1 MDENIGTITTEEPG
15 KKGKVKRVKN
25 LHLDWKTTKKERL
38 AYYIGDIARVFNSA
52 ILVNFLTIFLL
63 FQGIS
68 MASVA
73 TVILI
78 VKIIDAVD
86 DVLFGYIVDRINPA
100 GWKFL
105 RRLAGEG
112 KYLPWY
118 RVSFFLFPLA
128 TILFFLM
135 PIGLSEGMKIVWFAV
150 FYLLYDFTLTVCEVP
165 MNSMVMT
172 LTDNVEERDNI
183 LKIKGILITVSAV
196 VISIVWLALIS
207 ENVGLPVTGV
217 AIVSAIIF
225 LILMIPLSTSVKEHN
240 TELKNVDP
248 KSAERYSF
256 KDMLNAVKTN
266 KYMTIVLI
274 SRAIAACTATG
285 LVVQNF
291 VSYYLFGNS
300 LVITLPMLLAFIP
313 AMFLM
318 ARSDKIARKFGLKNT
333 LIFFYG
339 IYALLYFVLYLIGPS
354 NVVLAIIII
363 SLGAL
368 PGATVTL
375 LGNFIAPN
383 TIEYTRYKTGK
394 DCSGI
399 FYALNSFVVKA
410 TTGVASAF
418 AFFIL
423 GLSKWVPI
431 EATDFADLAAKGV
444 TQPVSAMT
452 GLWVLMALV
461 PAIGTVL
468 STLVFLFYNLKDSDA
483 QLMAKCNGGEIT
495 REECDA
501 QLSRP
506 Y

>member
-1 MDENIGTITTEEPG
+1 MDENISTLTTEGPG
-15 KKGKVKRVKN
+15 KKGKGKRVKN

-38 AYYIGDIARVFNSA
+38 AYYIGDTARLFNTA
-52 ILVNFLTIFLL
+52 TLTNFLAIFLL

-78 VKIIDAVD
+78 LKIIDAVD

-100 GWKFL
+100 RWKFL

-112 KYLPWY
+112 KYMPWY
-118 RVSFFLFPLA
+118 RVSFFLFPIA

-135 PIGLSEGMKIVWFAV
+135 PTGLSEGMKIVWFTV
-150 FYLLYDFTLTVCEVP
+150 FYLLYDFTCTVSEVP
-165 MNSMVMT
+165 MNSLVMT

-183 LKIKGILITVSAV
+183 LKIKGILVTVAAV

-207 ENVGLPVTGV
+207 ENVGLPITGV

-225 LILMIPLSTSVKEHN
+225 LILMIPLSIGVKEHN

-274 SRAIAACTATG
+274 SRAIGACTATG
-285 LVVQNF
+285 LVVQTF
-291 VSYYLFGNS
+291 AAHYLFGNS
-300 LVITLPMLLAFIP
+300 LISTVPMLIAFIP
-313 AMFLM
+313 AMYLM
-318 ARSDKIARKFGLKNT
+318 AKSDKIAKKLGLKNS
-333 LIFFYG
+333 LILLYG
-339 IYALLYFVLYLIGPS
+339 IYALIYFVLYLIGY
-354 NVVLAIIII
+354 NNMILALILIT
-363 SLGAL
+363 LGAL

-399 FYALNSFVVKA
+399 FYALNSFVGKA
-410 TTGVASAF
+410 TGGVASAL

-423 GLSKWVPI
+423 GLSKWVPV
-431 EATDFADLAAKGV
+431 EATDFADLAAKAV
-444 TQPVSAMT
+444 TQPPSAMT

-461 PAIGTVL
+461 PAIGVVL

-501 QLSRP
+501 QLSRQ